1 MNFAKKVLVT
11 GCLFTMLTTPMVS
24 LANPAQTSP
33 REGVPVVSVTASRY
47 SNVAISKVS
56 NYVNV
61 RSAANTSSEIVGKIY
76 NNCAAAILAT
86 VDGEGGKWY
95 KIQSGTVTGYI
106 KAQYFVTGSQAEK
119 IAKEIGTTYITV
131 NATTLR
137 LREAPS
143 TDSRT
148 LTLLS
153 EEAEYIE
160 IGEEGDFLKI
170 EVDASLSGYVHK
182 DYVTERVEFASAVSL
197 EEEAAQAA
205 EAERLRKE
213 AEDAIAKMNQL
224 KAEAEGQ
231 TATPADQT
239 SQGTDAEL
247 AGQTSGGDAETT
259 APAVQIAPGEA
270 APNALVDTSAPAPAT
285 GESVNGVPVT
295 REPIGMIVTN
305 PNGDAGDNVTTTAP
319 AVTQNPATQ
328 PETAVPKENTA
339 ASTQT
344 AGPGTISTTG
354 PMGNGGSTAGPGA
367 GTVQTAGPGATVSAA
382 GPGSV
387 STNGPGGAQITQAP
401 TSADLTSA
409 TRTAIVAYAKQFL
422 GNPYV
427 YGGTSLTN
435 GADCSG
441 FTMRIYEHFG
451 IDTGRSSRDQAAKG
465 KEIALSELQPG
476 DLIFY
481 ASGDYINHVALY
493 IGGGQII
500 HASNSK
506 TGIITSTAYYRT
518 PYKAVTFLN

>member
-1 MNFAKKVLVT
+1 MNFAKKVLVA
-11 GCLFTMLTTPMVS
+11 GCFFTMLTAPMVS
-24 LANPAQTSP
+24 FANPAQTSP
-33 REGVPVVSVTASRY
+33 RAGVPVVSVTASKY

-61 RSAANTSSEIVGKIY
+61 RSAANTSSEIVGKMY
-76 NNCAAAILAT
+76 NNCAATILAT

-95 KIQSGTVTGYI
+95 KIQSGSVTGYI
-106 KAQYFVTGSQAEK
+106 KAQYFVTGSKAEK

-137 LREAPS
+137 LREEAS

-182 DYVTERVEFASAVSL
+182 NYVTERVEFASAVSL

-224 KAEAEGQ
+224 KAEAGGQ
-231 TATPADQT
+231 TEAPADQT
-239 SQGTDAEL
+239 SGGNAE
-247 AGQTSGGDAETT
+247 AAAPVDQT
-259 APAVQIAPGEA
+259 APGEA
-270 APNALVDTSAPAPAT
+270 AAPNASVDTTAPAPAA
-285 GESVNGVPVT
+285 GESANGVPVT
-295 REPIGMIVTN
+295 REPIGIIVNN
-305 PNGDAGDNVTTTAP
+305 PNGNAGDNVATTAP
-319 AVTQNPATQ
+319 VVTQPPTTQ
-328 PETAVPKENTA
+328 PEA
-339 ASTQT
+339 AAPAETPSVSTQT
-344 AGPGTISTTG
+344 GGPGTISTTG
-354 PMGNGGSTAGPGA
+354 PMASAGNNAGNSAGPGSGNTAGPGA
-367 GTVQTAGPGATVSAA
+367 SVSTA

-387 STNGPGGAQITQAP
+387 STNGPGGSQITQAP

-409 TRTAIVAYAKQFL
+409 TRTAIVAYAKQYL

-441 FTMRIYEHFG
+441 FTMRIFEHFG

-465 KEIALSELQPG
+465 KEIALSEIQPG

-481 ASGDYINHVALY
+481 ANGDYINHVALY

>member
-1 MNFAKKVLVT
+1 MNFAKKVLVA

-24 LANPAQTSP
+24 FATPAQTSP
-33 REGVPVVSVTASRY
+33 REGVPVVAVTASTY

-61 RSAANTSSEIVGKIY
+61 RSEANTASEIVGKIY
-76 NNCAAAILAT
+76 NNCAATILAT

-106 KAQYFVTGSQAEK
+106 KAQYFVTGAEAEK
-119 IAKEIGTTYITV
+119 IAKEVGTVYITV

-160 IGEEGDFLKI
+160 IGEEGDFVKI

-182 DYVTERVEFASAVSL
+182 DFITERVEFNSAVSV

-205 EAERLRKE
+205 EADRIKKE

-224 KAEAEGQ
+224 KADMEAERAAAENQNTQVQ
-231 TATPADQT
+231 TETTESADQNMQNQTTEETVQTEQVDPNTQNTTT
-239 SQGTDAEL
+239 S
-247 AGQTSGGDAETT
+247 
-259 APAVQIAPGEA
+259 AVQIAPGE
-270 APNALVDTSAPAPAT
+270 
-285 GESVNGVPVT
+285 
-295 REPIGMIVTN
+295 
-305 PNGDAGDNVTTTAP
+305 
-319 AVTQNPATQ
+319 
-328 PETAVPKENTA
+328 
-339 ASTQT
+339 
-344 AGPGTISTTG
+344 
-354 PMGNGGSTAGPGA
+354 TAGPGA
-367 GTVQTAGPGATVSAA
+367 PMSPLGDSAPVTSEPVGTIVTNPTRVPEGAVTTAPPTAEEPKEQTAHADAAAGTGTVGSISTVGPGGTAGPGVSQNAGSA
-382 GPGSV
+382 GPGV
-387 STNGPGGAQITQAP
+387 SQSTASANSAGPGGTTQKPILAP
-401 TSADLTSA
+401 SGEDLNSA
-409 TRTAIVAYAKQFL
+409 TRAAIIAYAKQFL

-427 YGGTSLTN
+427 YGGTSLTS

-465 KEIALSELQPG
+465 RTIAVSEVQPG

-481 ASGDYINHVALY
+481 ANGDYINHVALY